1 MSIQWRRA
9 LLIVPAGL
17 ALAPPVVAQE
27 AGQTSDAA
35 SQQSTPPAP
44 AGTVRGLEPLQ
55 ARDTGTAAVP
65 VPDTP
70 RLVLPAPTTAE
81 APPRSRTPARAPAT
95 RTADPDTPR
104 AGRVDA
110 GTTSRRAAEAVPSA
124 APRDAADVRP
134 DPAPA
139 STATTVP
146 TAPASAVPATTAS
159 PEVAPAVAPSS
170 APVERTIAAPEQG
183 RAMPFWLWLAVIPI
197 VVIALWLLRRGPRKR
212 HDRLD
217 YHEPEPLID
226 AEAPPAR
233 PLPPLPTPAPVPPSP
248 ARVVTPTPAI
258 APPSPPE
265 PATAA
270 TPQFLD
276 RRARE
281 PERARLSVELRPLR
295 AGLNLLSATAEC
307 ELVVTNVGA
316 GVAEAIRVQAVL
328 LSAHAGQD
336 ADLTAVNAGQVPRP
350 ATAPFTLAPGES
362 RTIRTVSA
370 MSREAIHSMTAAD
383 RPMFVPIVAVN
394 IRYASGAIAG
404 QTARAW
410 AIGVERVDSAK
421 LAPFWLDIPARMYDG
436 IAARPHAPA
445 IEV

>member
-17 ALAPPVVAQE
+17 ALATPAVAQE

-81 APPRSRTPARAPAT
+81 APTRSRTPARAPAT
-95 RTADPDTPR
+95 RTADPDTSR

-110 GTTSRRAAEAVPSA
+110 ATTSRRAAEPLPSA
-124 APRDAADVRP
+124 APRDATDVRT

-139 STATTVP
+139 STATTAP
-146 TAPASAVPATTAS
+146 MAPAPAVPATTAS
-159 PEVAPAVAPSS
+159 PEVAPAAAPSS
-170 APVERTIAAPEQG
+170 ASNERTIAAPQQG

-233 PLPPLPTPAPVPPSP
+233 PAPPLPTPAPVPPSP

-265 PATAA
+265 PATVA

-276 RRARE
+276 RRTRE

-316 GVAEAIRVQAVL
+316 GIAEAIRVQAVL

-350 ATAPFTLAPGES
+350 ATAPFTLAAGES

>member
-17 ALAPPVVAQE
+17 ALAPPAVAQE

-81 APPRSRTPARAPAT
+81 AAPRSRTPVRAPVT
-95 RTADPDTPR
+95 RSTEPDTPQ
-104 AGRVDA
+104 AARVDA
-110 GTTSRRAAEAVPSA
+110 ATTSRRAAEPLPSA
-124 APRDAADVRP
+124 APRDAADVRT

-139 STATTVP
+139 STTTTVP
-146 TAPASAVPATTAS
+146 TTSAPAVPATTAS
-159 PEVAPAVAPSS
+159 PEVAPAAAPSS

-233 PLPPLPTPAPVPPSP
+233 PLPTPAPVPPSP
-248 ARVVTPTPAI
+248 ARVATPTPAI

-445 IEV
+445 IIV

>member
-9 LLIVPAGL
+9 LLIVLASL
-17 ALAPPVVAQE
+17 ALAPPAVAQE

-81 APPRSRTPARAPAT
+81 AAPRSRTPARAPAT
-95 RTADPDTPR
+95 RSADPDTPR
-104 AGRVDA
+104 AARVDA
-110 GTTSRRAAEAVPSA
+110 ATAPRRAAEAIPSA
-124 APRDAADVRP
+124 APRDAADVRT
-134 DPAPA
+134 DPAPV
-139 STATTVP
+139 STATTAP
-146 TAPASAVPATTAS
+146 TTPATTAS
-159 PEVAPAVAPSS
+159 PEVAPAAAPSS

-233 PLPPLPTPAPVPPSP
+233 PVPPLPTPAPVPPSP

-258 APPSPPE
+258 APPSAPE
-265 PATAA
+265 PATTAA
-270 TPQFLD
+270 PQFLD

-316 GVAEAIRVQAVL
+316 GSAEAIRVQAVL

-350 ATAPFTLAPGES
+350 ATAPFTLAAGES

>member
-17 ALAPPVVAQE
+17 ALAPPAVAQE

-35 SQQSTPPAP
+35 SQQSTPPAT
-44 AGTVRGLEPLQ
+44 AGKVRGLEPLK

-81 APPRSRTPARAPAT
+81 APTRSRTPARAPAT
-95 RTADPDTPR
+95 RSADPDTPR
-104 AGRVDA
+104 AARVDA
-110 GTTSRRAAEAVPSA
+110 ATASRRATEAVPSV
-124 APRDAADVRP
+124 APRDAADSRV
-134 DPAPA
+134 DSAPA
-139 STATTVP
+139 STVTPVATTP
-146 TAPASAVPATTAS
+146 APAVPATTAS

-170 APVERTIAAPEQG
+170 ASNERTIAAPQQG

-233 PLPPLPTPAPVPPSP
+233 PLPTPAPVPPSP

-258 APPSPPE
+258 VPPSAPE
-265 PATAA
+265 PATSA

-336 ADLTAVNAGQVPRP
+336 ADLTAVNAGQVARP

>member
-17 ALAPPVVAQE
+17 ALAPPAVAQE
-27 AGQTSDAA
+27 AGQTSDTA

-70 RLVLPAPTTAE
+70 RLVLPAPATAE
-81 APPRSRTPARAPAT
+81 APPRGRTPARAPAT

-110 GTTSRRAAEAVPSA
+110 ATTSRRAAEAVPSA

-139 STATTVP
+139 STATTAP
-146 TAPASAVPATTAS
+146 TAPAPVVPATTAS
-159 PEVAPAVAPSS
+159 PEVAPAAAPSS

-217 YHEPEPLID
+217 YHEPEPLIE

-233 PLPPLPTPAPVPPSP
+233 PVPPLPTPAPVPPIP
-248 ARVVTPTPAI
+248 ARVVAPTPAI
-258 APPSPPE
+258 APPSAPE
-265 PATAA
+265 PATTAA
-270 TPQFLD
+270 PQFLD

-445 IEV
+445 IIV

>member
-17 ALAPPVVAQE
+17 ALAPPAVAQE

-70 RLVLPAPTTAE
+70 RLVLPAPTTAD

-95 RTADPDTPR
+95 RSAEPDTPR

-110 GTTSRRAAEAVPSA
+110 ATTLRRAAEPLPAA
-124 APRDAADVRP
+124 APRDAADVRT

-139 STATTVP
+139 STATTAP
-146 TAPASAVPATTAS
+146 TTPAPAASATTAS

-217 YHEPEPLID
+217 YHEPEPLIE

-233 PLPPLPTPAPVPPSP
+233 PVPPLPTPAPVPPSP
-248 ARVVTPTPAI
+248 AQVVTPTPAI

-316 GVAEAIRVQAVL
+316 GIAEAIRIQAVL

-445 IEV
+445 IIV

>member
-17 ALAPPVVAQE
+17 ALAPPAVAQE

-81 APPRSRTPARAPAT
+81 APTRSRTPARAPAT
-95 RTADPDTPR
+95 RSADPDTPR
-104 AGRVDA
+104 AARVDA
-110 GTTSRRAAEAVPSA
+110 ATASRRATEAVPSV
-124 APRDAADVRP
+124 APRDAADSRV
-134 DPAPA
+134 DSAPA
-139 STATTVP
+139 STVTPVATTP
-146 TAPASAVPATTAS
+146 APAVPATTAS

-170 APVERTIAAPEQG
+170 ASNERTIAAPQQG

-233 PLPPLPTPAPVPPSP
+233 PLPTPAPVPPSP

-258 APPSPPE
+258 VPPSAPE
-265 PATAA
+265 PATSA

-336 ADLTAVNAGQVPRP
+336 ADLTAVNAGQVARP

>member
-17 ALAPPVVAQE
+17 ALAPPAVAQE

-70 RLVLPAPTTAE
+70 RLVLPAPTTAD

-95 RTADPDTPR
+95 RSADPDTLR
-104 AGRVDA
+104 AARVDA
-110 GTTSRRAAEAVPSA
+110 ATASRRATEAVPSV
-124 APRDAADVRP
+124 APRDAADSRV
-134 DPAPA
+134 DSAPA
-139 STATTVP
+139 STVTPVATTP
-146 TAPASAVPATTAS
+146 APAVPATTAS

-170 APVERTIAAPEQG
+170 ASNERTIAAPEQG
-183 RAMPFWLWLAVIPI
+183 KAMPFWLWLAVIPI

-233 PLPPLPTPAPVPPSP
+233 PLPTPAPVPPSP

-258 APPSPPE
+258 VPPSAPE
-265 PATAA
+265 PATSA

-336 ADLTAVNAGQVPRP
+336 ADLTAVNAGQVARP